1 MSQKSSSRNSILN
14 CIAGISGIISS
25 ILPLIMIFAST
36 ILDKSFSWNK
46 DALSDIGVSQLSWLF
61 NSALVVGGLLNL
73 LFAFGLRNY
82 LGKARGLKIGVLLII
97 VSSIS
102 LALVGVFTENNSI
115 IHGLVALGY
124 LLLTPLGL
132 ICIGWGEKSHQIGKV
147 SLVLGITAL
156 LAILGLPIITFAA
169 NLQIGFAV
177 PEFLESLVLS
187 IWTFWVSLKLIRHK
201 MNNATK

>member
-1 MSQKSSSRNSILN
+1 MSQKSSRNSMLIRL
-14 CIAGISGIISS
+14 AGISGIISS
-25 ILPLIMIFAST
+25 TLPLIMVFAST
-36 ILDKSFSWNK
+36 VLEKSFSWNRN
-46 DALSDIGVSQLSWLF
+46 ALSDIGVSQLAWLF
-61 NSALVVGGLLNL
+61 NSALVVGGVLNL

-82 LGKARGLKIGVLLII
+82 LGKKRWLKIGVLLII

-102 LALVGVFTENNSI
+102 LSLIGVFTENYSI

-132 ICIGWGEKSHQIGKV
+132 ICIGWGEKSLQIGRV
-147 SLVLGITAL
+147 SLVLGIAAL
-156 LAILGLPIITFAA
+156 LAILGLPIITFVA

-187 IWTFWVSLKLIRHK
+187 SWTFWFSLKLIRHK
-201 MNNATK
+201 INNATE